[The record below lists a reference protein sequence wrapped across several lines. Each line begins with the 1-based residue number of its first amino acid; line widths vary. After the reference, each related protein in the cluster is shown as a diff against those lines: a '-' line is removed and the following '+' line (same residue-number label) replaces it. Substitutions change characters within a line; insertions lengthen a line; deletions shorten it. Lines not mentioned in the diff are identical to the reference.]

1 MNYTVEWKLIMGGG
15 EGGGCGAA
23 NSTSISIPINF
34 CERPANVLDQI
45 VEVLSSGAGLVMSK
59 WFLGSPL
66 IRLVY
71 FVTTM

>member
-1 MNYTVEWKLIMGGG
+1 MFLYPVKDS
-15 EGGGCGAA
+15 GAA
-23 NSTSISIPINF
+23 NSRSISIPINF
-34 CERPANVLDQI
+34 CERPANVLHQKI
-45 VEVLSSGAGLVMSK
+45 VQVLSSVAGLVMSE